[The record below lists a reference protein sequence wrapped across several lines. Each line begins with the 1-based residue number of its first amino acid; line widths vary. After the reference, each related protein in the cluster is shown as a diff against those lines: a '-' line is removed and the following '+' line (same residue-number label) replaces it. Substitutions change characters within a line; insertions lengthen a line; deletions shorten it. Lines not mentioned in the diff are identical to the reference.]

1 MQPVVQDLTV
11 TCRPRLELC
20 GFLEHV
26 QLSIAALLQA
36 WLVTYTCEKMQ
47 VEHERVKHTER
58 AKDDLQF
65 SLEEKIRKVDAA
77 HTKILQDTMA
87 AYDQ

>member
-1 MQPVVQDLTV
+1 MLSCTNAVCIRKPAVCGHSFYSPCLSQAHL
-11 TCRPRLELC
+11 LLC
-20 GFLEHV
+20 
-26 QLSIAALLQA
+26 
-36 WLVTYTCEKMQ
+36 MQ
-47 VEHERVKHTER
+47 VEHERVRHTEQ

-65 SLEEKIRKVDAA
+65 SLEEKVRKVDAA